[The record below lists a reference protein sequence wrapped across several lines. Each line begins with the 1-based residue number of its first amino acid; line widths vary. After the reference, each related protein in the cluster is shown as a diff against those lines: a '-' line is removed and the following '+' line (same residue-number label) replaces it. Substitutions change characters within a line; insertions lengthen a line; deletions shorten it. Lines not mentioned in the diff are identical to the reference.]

1 LVDLIIVISY
11 AYILTNLRS
20 YHKDLKSKFPEGSI
34 EFEAIK
40 SADKE
45 VLLFFVLICQV
56 VVIELAYETIIKN
69 TINVMV

>member
-20 YHKDLKSKFPEGSI
+20 YHKDLKSKFPEGST
-34 EFEAIK
+34 EYEAIK

-56 VVIELAYETIIKN
+56 VVIELSYETIIKN
-69 TINVMV
+69 TINVTV